1 MKCNYRPFRQP
12 RAACLRAGKLLDI
25 SSVARQAFVEV
36 PMAIT
41 PQLWGLIAGEDPFRV
56 EDPRLLNLCWTV
68 LLTVVTNAATRQEFL
83 PYLHTLW
90 TCVLIGQRKVEV
102 KLMTHPGD
110 DPEPVMTIL
119 SAEEEL
125 VMQ

>member
-1 MKCNYRPFRQP
+1 MKYNYRPFRQP
-12 RAACLRAGKLLDI
+12 RAACLRAGKLIDI
-25 SSVARQAFVEV
+25 SPVARQAFVDV

-41 PQLWGLIAGEDPFRV
+41 PQLWRMIAGADPFRV
-56 EDPRLLNLCWTV
+56 EDPRLLNLCWTI

-90 TCVLIGQRKVEV
+90 TCVVDGDRKVEV
-102 KLMTHPGD
+102 KLVTHPGD

-119 SAEEEL
+119 CAEEEL
-125 VMQ
+125 VTR